1 MPDPTAQS
9 EIQEL
14 RLAELRFGRATMTLH
29 EEVERV
35 FEDARDDVYRYL
47 LTLGLHPPQAQD
59 ATQDVF
65 LSLYVA
71 LRKGEVIRNPRAWV
85 FRVAHNHGL
94 NLREKQDY
102 VLPFEAEMEAA
113 LPAPEKNPEQALI
126 EREKLE
132 RLHSAMGGLSD
143 RQKHCLFLRAEGL
156 RYQEIAQVI
165 GVGTS
170 TVGEFLR
177 RAITTLRRASH
188 D

>member
-1 MPDPTAQS
+1 MPDPAAQDGT
-9 EIQEL
+9 E
-14 RLAELRFGRATMTLH
+14 RLQLAGLRFERAAMTLH
-29 EEVERV
+29 DQVERL
-35 FEDARDDVYRYL
+35 FLEAREDVYRYL
-47 LTLGLHPPQAQD
+47 LTLGLHPPLAQD

-71 LRKGEVIRNPRAWV
+71 LRKGETIHNPRAWV

-94 NLREKQDY
+94 NLRERQDY
-102 VLPFEAEMEAA
+102 VRSFEPEIESC
-113 LPAPEKNPEQALI
+113 LPAPEKSPEQALI
-126 EREKLE
+126 EQERMA
-132 RLHSAMGGLSD
+132 RLHHAIEGLSAQ
-143 RQKHCLFLRAEGL
+143 QKSCLYLRAEGL

-177 RAITTLRRASH
+177 RAITRLRRASH

>member
-1 MPDPTAQS
+1 MPDPAAQGGMES
-9 EIQEL
+9 L
-14 RLAELRFGRATMTLH
+14 NLAELRLERTATTLH
-29 EEVERV
+29 DEVERL
-35 FEDARDDVYRYL
+35 FLEARDDVYRYL
-47 LTLGLHPPQAQD
+47 LTLGLHPPLAQD

-71 LRKGEVIRNPRAWV
+71 LRKGETIRNPRAWV

-102 VLPFEAEMEAA
+102 VLPFEAEMESC
-113 LPAPEKNPEQALI
+113 LPAPEKSAEQALI
-126 EREKLE
+126 ERERLV
-132 RLHSAMGGLSD
+132 RLHNAVAGLSPQ
-143 RQKHCLFLRAEGL
+143 QKSCLFLRAEGL

-177 RAITTLRRASH
+177 RAITRLRRASH
-188 D
+188 A

>member
-1 MPDPTAQS
+1 MPEPVAQS
-9 EIQEL
+9 ELEGMQTAGL
-14 RLAELRFGRATMTLH
+14 RLERTSMTLH
-29 EEVERV
+29 DEVERLFV
-35 FEDARDDVYRYL
+35 EARDDVYRYL

-71 LRKGEVIRNPRAWV
+71 LRKGETINNPRAWV

-94 NLREKQDY
+94 NLRARQDY
-102 VLPFEAEMEAA
+102 TCPFEADMETCLAA
-113 LPAPEKNPEQALI
+113 PGKNPEQTLI
-126 EREKLE
+126 EREKMA
-132 RLHSAMGGLSD
+132 RLQGAIGGLSKQ
-143 RQKHCLFLRAEGL
+143 QKCCLFLRAEGL

-177 RAITTLRRASH
+177 RAITRLRRASN

>member
-1 MPDPTAQS
+1 MPDPAAQGGMES
-9 EIQEL
+9 LNVAGL
-14 RLAELRFGRATMTLH
+14 RLERAATTLH
-29 EEVERV
+29 DEVERL
-35 FEDARDDVYRYL
+35 FIEARDDVYRYL
-47 LTLGLHPPQAQD
+47 LTLGLHPPLAQD

-71 LRKGEVIRNPRAWV
+71 LRKGETIRNTRAWV

-102 VLPFEAEMEAA
+102 TRPFEAEMEAC
-113 LPAPEKNPEQALI
+113 LPAPEKSAEQALI
-126 EREKLE
+126 ERERMV
-132 RLHSAMGGLSD
+132 RLHNAVEGLSAQ
-143 RQKHCLFLRAEGL
+143 QKSCLFLRAEGL

-177 RAITTLRRASH
+177 RAITRLRRANH
-188 D
+188 A

>member
-1 MPDPTAQS
+1 MPDPAAQDGT
-9 EIQEL
+9 E
-14 RLAELRFGRATMTLH
+14 RLQLAGLRFERAAMTLH
-29 EEVERV
+29 DQVERL
-35 FEDARDDVYRYL
+35 FLEAREDVYRYL
-47 LTLGLHPPQAQD
+47 LTLGLHPPLAQD

-71 LRKGEVIRNPRAWV
+71 LRKGETIHNPRAWV

-94 NLREKQDY
+94 NLRERQDY
-102 VLPFEAEMEAA
+102 VLPFEPGIESC
-113 LPAPEKNPEQALI
+113 LPAPEKSPEQALI
-126 EREKLE
+126 EQERMA
-132 RLHSAMGGLSD
+132 RLHHAIEGLSAQ
-143 RQKHCLFLRAEGL
+143 QKSCLYLRAEGL

-177 RAITTLRRASH
+177 RAITRLRRASH

>member
-1 MPDPTAQS
+1 MPDPAAQDGT
-9 EIQEL
+9 E
-14 RLAELRFGRATMTLH
+14 RLHLAGLRFERAAMTLH
-29 EEVERV
+29 DQVERL
-35 FEDARDDVYRYL
+35 FLEARDDVYRYL
-47 LTLGLHPPQAQD
+47 LTLGLHPPLAQD

-71 LRKGEVIRNPRAWV
+71 LRKGETIHNPRAWV

-94 NLREKQDY
+94 NLRERQDY
-102 VLPFEAEMEAA
+102 VRPFEPEIESC

-126 EREKLE
+126 EHE
-132 RLHSAMGGLSD
+132 RLARLYHAIEGLSAQ
-143 RQKHCLFLRAEGL
+143 QKSCLYLRAEGL

-177 RAITTLRRASH
+177 RAITRLRRASH